1 MTAPARI
8 VSSRFEVAT
17 ILVSIAAGTAA
28 AALISVPGVAVLRY
42 PILAALVLAVALLL
56 SPTTFVIA
64 SLVFFSAFQL
74 VADYAFSVGPANVFL
89 SDLFLGLVAVR
100 AVSPRQR
107 FTTPRRLGA
116 LTLTAFGV
124 WAALMVVA
132 MARGASQGATL
143 DSVFRYAS
151 PLFYWPVLYFGFSR
165 VLREVGVNQARI
177 LRGIVIVGVV
187 LIGYMFLMRLL
198 NRPFESLDSTRGHL
212 GGVVASSGQVFHRDF
227 GFWSAFIVYPII
239 TLIGVG
245 KLFYAKGSEMT
256 WLAIA
261 ALGFLATLTTLIRSE
276 IYGLIAGVAVLL
288 LLSGGALAGSR
299 AVSGRSRIATLA
311 MIGSVILGSAA
322 IVASV
327 SPGFAGVIAERS
339 IPHYGQESQ
348 LARDNAQYRLDA
360 LLKGTSVAN
369 KHAAG
374 LGIVSAEQLQRRG
387 IDPGFL
393 VHSGPGTLLIFLGWP
408 GLVAGAL
415 VLLGLVR
422 DSFRIRSRNPW
433 LHPVLAGIV
442 VMLAANSFGAVGIVG
457 QEYVIGIAAL
467 VIAFRFAAVDAEPAV

>member
-1 MTAPARI
+1 MSTPARI
-8 VSSRFEVAT
+8 ASSRFEVAT
-17 ILVSIAAGTAA
+17 ILVGVAAGTAA
-28 AALISVPGVAVLRY
+28 AVLISVPGAGVLRY
-42 PILAALVLAVALLL
+42 PVLAALILAVALFL

-74 VADYAFSVGPANVFL
+74 VADFAFSVGPAKVFL
-89 SDLFLGLVAVR
+89 SDLFLGVVAIR
-100 AVSPRQR
+100 AISPRQR
-107 FTTPRRLGA
+107 VTTPRRLGA

-132 MARGASQGATL
+132 MARGTSQGASL
-143 DSVFRYAS
+143 DSVVRYAS

-165 VLREVGVNQARI
+165 VLREVGVNHARV

-187 LIGYMFLMRLL
+187 LIGYMFLMRVL

-212 GGVVASSGQVFHRDF
+212 GGVVASTGQVFHRDF
-227 GFWSAFIVYPII
+227 GFWSAFIAYPIL

-245 KLFYAKGSEMT
+245 KLVYAQRREMT
-256 WLAIA
+256 WLAVA
-261 ALGFLATLTTLIRSE
+261 AVGFAATLTTLIRSE
-276 IYGLIAGVAVLL
+276 IYGLIAGLAVLF
-288 LLSGGALAGSR
+288 LLSGGALASSR
-299 AVSGRSRIATLA
+299 AVGGRSRIATLT
-311 MIGSVILGSAA
+311 MIASVILGSAA

-369 KHAAG
+369 NHASG
-374 LGIVSAEQLQRRG
+374 LGIISADQLEQRG

-408 GLVAGAL
+408 GLVAAAL
-415 VLLGLVR
+415 VLLGLIR
-422 DSFRIRSRNPW
+422 DSFRIRWRNPW

-442 VMLAANSFGAVGIVG
+442 VMLVANTFGAVGIVG